1 MPEHL
6 VAIIVVDFFT
16 SISYKS
22 RLEPMFLNETE
33 NTFIYRKQNN
43 TKTYL
48 MRKQTQTQDKSRT
61 RREQFFSDQALIWG
75 NKTQR
80 WVSQSRVLSRCEIWV
95 WLSRETVW
103 KLPYEPSTGTGHE
116 QILEYSFHNG

>member
-1 MPEHL
+1 M
-6 VAIIVVDFFT
+6 

-48 MRKQTQTQDKSRT
+48 MRKTTQTQDKCRG
-61 RREQFFSDQALIWG
+61 RREQFFSAQALIWG

-95 WLSRETVW
+95 WLSIETVL
-103 KLPYEPSTGTGHE
+103 KLPYEPGT
-116 QILEYSFHNG
+116 